1 MESRWSS
8 LRRDA
13 QPESQHAT
21 VIDNPF
27 GGGKMKLRV
36 IATLV
41 AVLAFGVGSAS
52 AQSIGIFG
60 DLGSASCNIA
70 VGGPGTMYI
79 NVVGSSAL
87 PTGGITGAEFA
98 VGNITTADAFF
109 ILTPNPA
116 ANVDLGNPFAG
127 GTNVAFPS
135 CQTGPSINLYHVNFF
150 ASTDLT
156 GRLIS
161 IVAHSVPTNPNFPC
175 SLLNLCDAPIFT
187 KVCVAGGEA
196 YIDGPDCT
204 VAVEETTWSDVK
216 SLFN

>member
-1 MESRWSS
+1 
-8 LRRDA
+8 
-13 QPESQHAT
+13 
-21 VIDNPF
+21 
-27 GGGKMKLRV
+27 MKLRV

-52 AQSIGIFG
+52 AQSIGLFG

-70 VGGPGTMYI
+70 VGGPGTFYI
-79 NVVGSSAL
+79 NVVGSGVL

-98 VGNITTADAFF
+98 VANLSTTDAFL
-109 ILTPNPA
+109 ILTPNVA
-116 ANVDLGNPFAG
+116 ANVDLGNPFSG
-127 GTNVAFPS
+127 GTNVAFPT
-135 CQTGPSINLYHVNFF
+135 CQTGASINLYKVDFF
-150 ASTDLT
+150 ASVDLT

-161 IVAHSVPTNPNFPC
+161 IVAHSAPNNPNFAC
-175 SLLNLCDAPIFT
+175 SLVTLCDAPAFT

-196 YIDGPDCT
+196 YIDGPDCN